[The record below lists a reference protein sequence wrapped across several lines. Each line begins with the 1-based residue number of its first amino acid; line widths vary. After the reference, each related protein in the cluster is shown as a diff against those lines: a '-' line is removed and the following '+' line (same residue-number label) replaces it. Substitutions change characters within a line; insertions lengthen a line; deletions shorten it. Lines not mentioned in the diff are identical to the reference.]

1 MKEDAPTIRAAS
13 ADDAAACLAIY
24 APIVR
29 QTSIS
34 FELEPPSLEEFAG
47 RITQARERHEWL
59 VAERD
64 GAVVGYAYATTFRAR
79 AAYRFACESSVYVAE
94 GERGHRTGERLMRE
108 LVERLRAQ
116 GFAQVIAGATLPN
129 PASAALH
136 ERLGFRAVGR
146 FEGVGHKFGAW
157 HAVGFWQLDL
167 TAQSV
172 DDGGA

>member
-1 MKEDAPTIRAAS
+1 VRDDAPTIRAAS
-13 ADDAAACLAIY
+13 VDDAAACLAIY

-29 QTSIS
+29 ETSIS
-34 FELEPPSLEEFAG
+34 FELEPPSVEEFAG
-47 RITQARERHEWL
+47 RIAQARERHEWL

-64 GAVVGYAYATTFRAR
+64 GAVTGYAYANTFRAR
-79 AAYRFACESSVYVAE
+79 AAYRFACESSVYVADS
-94 GERGHRTGERLMRE
+94 ERGRRTGERLMRH
-108 LVERLRAQ
+108 LVERLRAL

-136 ERLGFRAVGR
+136 ERLGFRHVGR

-167 TAQSV
+167 TAKSEV
-172 DDGGA
+172 DAKA